1 MTQATP
7 IITANQPGATYRG
20 LDNDGK
26 QALLNHHK
34 GSSAPS
40 YAEAGTIWLDDTSTP
55 WKLKFYDG
63 ADWIVFATFNSTT
76 NAVEVYHGTA
86 ALRIPNH
93 ATDTGSANAY
103 AIAPVPA
110 ITAYATG
117 QIFIVKPANV
127 NTTTSTIAVS
137 GLSTVT
143 IKTPYNT
150 NLPARAILTTLPMI
164 LFYDGTNMIYLNCP
178 LDLQGTAIASGT
190 TVDLDAA
197 TGNSLHVT
205 GTTPI
210 TGITLAQGQQR
221 IVTFDGVLTFT
232 HGASLILPTG
242 DNITTAAGDVAVLV
256 GEASGVVRCVSYA
269 RANGNALS
277 YSTML
282 ATANSFTKA
291 QRGTPVSLTQAA
303 TIAVD
308 LSLGNHFYTT
318 MTGNRTLGQPTNM
331 VAGQSGIIELIQD
344 GTGSRTLAY
353 HADWLFPNG
362 TDPVLTTTAGATD
375 LLCYQVN
382 QAGTKVFANLLKA
395 FA

>member
-34 GSSAPS
+34 GASAPS

-55 WKLKFYDG
+55 WSLKMYDG
-63 ADWIVFATFNSTT
+63 ADWIVFAKFNATT
-76 NAVEVYHGTA
+76 NAVELFHGTA
-86 ALRIPNH
+86 SLRVLNH

-103 AIAPVPA
+103 AVAPVPA

-117 QIFIVKPANV
+117 QIVILKPANA
-127 NTTTSTIAVS
+127 NTGSSTVAVS

-143 IKTPYNT
+143 IKMPNGS
-150 NLPARAILTTLPMI
+150 NLPAGALITTHAAILMH
-164 LFYDGTNMIYLNCP
+164 DGTNFLYMNPPEY
-178 LDLQGTAIASGT
+178 LQGTAVASAT
-190 TVDLDAA
+190 TTNLDTA
-197 TGNSLHVT
+197 TGDFIHIT
-205 GTTPI
+205 GTTAI
-210 TGITLAQGQQR
+210 TGITLSQGVER
-221 IVTFDGVLTFT
+221 TVVFDGTLTLT
-232 HGASLILPTG
+232 NGASLINISAA
-242 DNITTAAGDVAVLV
+242 NITTAAGDTATFR
-256 GEASGVVRCVSYA
+256 GEASGVVRMISYT
-269 RANGNALS
+269 RASGNALS
-277 YSTML
+277 YSTIL

-318 MTGNRTLGQPTNM
+318 MTGNGTLGQPTNM
-331 VAGQSGIIELIQD
+331 VAGQSGTIEIIQD
-344 GTGSRTLAY
+344 ATGSRTLAY

-362 TDPVLTTTAGATD
+362 TDPVLTTTASATD
-375 LLCYQVN
+375 ILCYQVN